1 MRKLRLKLAL
11 IIVPILLLSLNS
23 CYTDYGLSTQD
34 YDIVATFFNKS
45 TDFKQFQTF
54 TLIDSVVRVRDDG
67 GSTSNPDTQY
77 DQQILNRVAQ
87 NLEDY
92 GYHPIPPDQV
102 DSTNLPDVFILVS
115 TVSSTNYAYSPGYWW
130 GYWGWYPGWGYYP
143 GYGPGWGGY
152 YPGGV
157 TYTYTTGSLLINML
171 EAANI
176 DLANKTAVINWAAT
190 VNGLLDD
197 SRANISS
204 RINEAIDQSFKQST
218 YLEIN

>member
-11 IIVPILLLSLNS
+11 IIIPILLLSLNS

-92 GYHPIPPDQV
+92 GYTPIPPNQV
-102 DSTNLPDVFILVS
+102 DSTNLPPVLIQKPLEGFYS
-115 TVSSTNYAYSPGYWW
+115 TV
-130 GYWGWYPGWGYYP
+130 
-143 GYGPGWGGY
+143 
-152 YPGGV
+152 
-157 TYTYTTGSLLINML
+157 TGSLKPSHQ
-171 EAANI
+171 AAPHCI
-176 DLANKTAVINWAAT
+176 
-190 VNGLLDD
+190 
-197 SRANISS
+197 
-204 RINEAIDQSFKQST
+204 RIQIFFPV
-218 YLEIN
+218 